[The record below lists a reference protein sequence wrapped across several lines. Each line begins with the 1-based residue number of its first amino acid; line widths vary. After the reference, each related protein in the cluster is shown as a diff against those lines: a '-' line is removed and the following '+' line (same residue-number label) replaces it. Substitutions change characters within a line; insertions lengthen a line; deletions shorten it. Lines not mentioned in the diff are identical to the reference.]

1 MIITTTPYKSRKKR
15 LVIITTAPTGFTFT
29 RGYAIAYPAVVSDYQ
44 SREKRDTMTNSKNI
58 HESFRSLFVTNMG
71 LTSAEETRILVF
83 SDSIRPDESV
93 TPSDRDRRTRLN
105 ATARAVAEFAAKE
118 FGSGLFVE
126 FPATPASGAEPPRTL
141 WLATF
146 GEHITAALESDGLL
160 EKLLA
165 KTATPGEVDR
175 AKECVLAHRRDV
187 AGIIIALSN
196 NSTSHTRYRALACA
210 AGCRF
215 ASLPH
220 FDPEMFHT
228 SMTVD
233 WSALADRTARLV
245 EAVNR
250 AEWIRVTTPNGT
262 DMNICKAGR
271 HAEGDDG
278 LLTSPG
284 SFGNL
289 PAGEAYL
296 APLEGKSHGIMVI
309 EWGPTRKLDE
319 PLRLTVENGVVVQI
333 EGNDS
338 HRARLEAKFAEH
350 ANCRNIAELGIG
362 TNDKAS
368 RPDNVLEAEK
378 ILGTIH
384 IALGDNSGFGGTVS
398 APFHE
403 DYVFY
408 QPTLTTLMADG
419 SEQTIIKAGTLLV

>member
-1 MIITTTPYKSRKKR
+1 MEEHHD
-15 LVIITTAPTGFTFT
+15 LDTA
-29 RGYAIAYPAVVSDYQ
+29 
-44 SREKRDTMTNSKNI
+44 
-58 HESFRSLFVTNMG
+58 FRSLFETNMG
-71 LTSAEETRILVF
+71 MKRGERVLVF
-83 SDSIRPDESV
+83 SDIIRPDETLSA
-93 TPSDRDRRTRLN
+93 SDLDRRTRLN
-105 ATARAVAEFAAKE
+105 ATARAAAGFAARTY
-118 FGSGLFVE
+118 GSGDFVD
-126 FPATPASGAEPPRTL
+126 FPATPASGAEPPVEL
-141 WLATF
+141 WRATF
-146 GEHITAALESDGLL
+146 GTGILEALASEGLL
-160 EKLLA
+160 PKLLA
-165 KTATPGEVDR
+165 KAASADEISR
-175 AKECVLAHRRDV
+175 AMEIVLTRKGDV
-187 AGIIIALSN
+187 AGVIIALAN

-233 WSALADRTARLV
+233 WSALAARTARLV

-262 DMNICKAGR
+262 DMSICKQGR
-271 HAEGDDG
+271 RAEGDDG
-278 LLTSPG
+278 LLTAPG

-296 APLEGKSHGIMVI
+296 APLEGKSHGVMVI

-319 PLRLTVENGVVVQI
+319 PLRLSVENGVVTGI
-333 EGNDS
+333 EGNDP
-338 HRARLEAKFAEH
+338 HRARLEARFAEN

-408 QPTLTTLMADG
+408 RPTLTAIMADG
-419 SEQTIIKAGTLLV
+419 SEAVIIAGGALKL

>member
-1 MIITTTPYKSRKKR
+1 MIGSQN
-15 LVIITTAPTGFTFT
+15 LDDA
-29 RGYAIAYPAVVSDYQ
+29 
-44 SREKRDTMTNSKNI
+44 
-58 HESFRSLFVTNMG
+58 FRTLFETNMG
-71 LTSAEETRILVF
+71 ITAATSPGTPAERVLVF
-83 SDSIRPDESV
+83 SDTIRPDEAPS
-93 TPSDRDRRTRLN
+93 PSDLDRRTRLN
-105 ATARAVAEFAAKE
+105 ATARDAAGFAARVY
-118 FGSGLFVE
+118 GNADFVE
-126 FPATPASGAEPPRTL
+126 FPATTASGVEPPAEL

-146 GEHITAALESDGLL
+146 GAATMEELDAECLL
-160 EKLLA
+160 AKLLA
-165 KTATPGEVDR
+165 KTASTDELAR
-175 AKECVLAHRRDV
+175 AREIVLARRNDV
-187 AGIIIALSN
+187 ARVIVALAN

-220 FDPEMFHT
+220 FDPDMFHT

-233 WSALADRTARLV
+233 WNALAARTARLV
-245 EAVNR
+245 EIVNE

-262 DMNICKAGR
+262 DMMICKQGR
-271 HAEGDDG
+271 HAGGDDG
-278 LLTSPG
+278 LLTAPG

-296 APLEGKSHGIMVI
+296 APLEGKSHGVMVI
-309 EWGPTRKLDE
+309 EWGPTRRLDE

-333 EGNDS
+333 EGSDS
-338 HRARLEAKFAEH
+338 LRTRLEARFAEN

-384 IALGDNSGFGGTVS
+384 IALGDNTGFGGKVS

-408 QPTLTTLMADG
+408 RPTLTAIRADG
-419 SEQTIIKAGTLLV
+419 SERAIISDGVLM